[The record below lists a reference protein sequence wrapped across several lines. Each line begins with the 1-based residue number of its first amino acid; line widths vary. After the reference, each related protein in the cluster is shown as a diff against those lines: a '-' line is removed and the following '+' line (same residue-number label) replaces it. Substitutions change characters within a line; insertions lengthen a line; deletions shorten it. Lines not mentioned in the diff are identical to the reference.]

1 MPTARLQTMGPGGVG
16 IGERVPVQWGPSWT
30 SLNMSWGEGPC
41 TMRSNASW
49 VMVTWGSPPPNPSYE
64 QTSLLPLFL
73 HTSTSIWLYQLSRI
87 VGQNDMSDNRGF
99 RTFDRHVA
107 INFYFNIGEQLTSL
121 SGVDRNDSITKR
133 SAGVAPEVNLRN
145 PLHTGE
151 EAHNRW
157 VHPGFETQGRGV
169 LVLLKFWVN
178 SQKLG
183 VQAPQNVEFE

>member
-1 MPTARLQTMGPGGVG
+1 
-16 IGERVPVQWGPSWT
+16 
-30 SLNMSWGEGPC
+30 
-41 TMRSNASW
+41 
-49 VMVTWGSPPPNPSYE
+49 
-64 QTSLLPLFL
+64 
-73 HTSTSIWLYQLSRI
+73 
-87 VGQNDMSDNRGF
+87 MSDNRGF

-157 VHPGFETQGRGV
+157 VHPGFETQGRHHHQ
-169 LVLLKFWVN
+169 N
-178 SQKLG
+178 SKTGGINDPTDVFQKSPKK
-183 VQAPQNVEFE
+183 V